1 MRAAVS
7 VNGTLTAAD
16 AAVIPVFDHGF
27 LYGEGVYETLRSYRG
42 RPAHFG
48 RHMRRLRRSASL
60 MALPV
65 PFTDVQLSAAVRAT
79 MEAFDG
85 PGERYIRML
94 LTRGVGDLTY
104 DPAAC
109 PTPSLV
115 IIVKAFPEP
124 PAEQFAKGVPIVVVG
139 VRRNHPDAL
148 NPRIKSN
155 NLLNNA
161 LAMQEAIRRGAAEAL
176 MLNQAGFVTECAQS
190 NFFMVSGGTLVTAPL
205 DEGLLPGITREH
217 VLELAAALGIPSAE
231 RAFRAED
238 LASASEAF
246 ITSTTREVM
255 PVVSIDDR
263 PVGGGAPGPIT
274 GRLLEA
280 YRANVHLED

>member
-1 MRAAVS
+1 LRAAVF
-7 VNGTLTAAD
+7 VNGKIAAAAD
-16 AAVIPVFDHGF
+16 AVIPVFDHGF
-27 LYGEGVYETLRSYRG
+27 LYGEGVYETLRSYG
-42 RPAHFG
+42 GKPAHFG

-65 PFTDVQLSAAVRAT
+65 PFTDAELAAEVQAT
-79 MEAFDG
+79 MAAFDA

-124 PAEQFAKGVPIVVVG
+124 PEEQFRGGVSIVVVG

-176 MLNQAGFVTECAQS
+176 MLNQAGVVTECAQS
-190 NFFMVSGGTLVTAPL
+190 NFFMVSDATLVTAPL

-217 VLELAAALGIPSAE
+217 VLELAAGLGIPAAE
-231 RAFRAED
+231 RAFRAAD
-238 LASASEAF
+238 LAGASEAF

-255 PVVSIDDR
+255 PVVRIDDR
-263 PVGGGAPGPIT
+263 TVGGGVPGPVT
-274 GRLLEA
+274 RRLLDA
-280 YRANVHLED
+280 YRAGVRQED